1 MRLGRQG
8 AGCGSSCLRGCHEGE
23 HRQCCPLRQHAWRAS
38 PEHARGR
45 CTHVQ
50 AGTAGAANWSLQPC
64 LAPQPALRAPASHT
78 STPAHQHTSTPCGQS
93 SGAGPRAFKPYA
105 GPRPSRPSRYGWQ
118 LAYRGRAAGSGP
130 VAPPSAQSWAG
141 WCVRRRR
148 RRSAQPQAEASCAPG
163 VAASRV
169 NEGNYPGLIGLTPIG
184 LPLPHAVCLRGLI
197 WQGTVLMTCS
207 SLDDRRRPAAT
218 SWRLARGRVA

>member
-1 MRLGRQG
+1 MK
-8 AGCGSSCLRGCHEGE
+8 ANTASVAHCGSMPGAPALSMPAADVHMCKLALPAQQTGRFSPVW
-23 HRQCCPLRQHAWRAS
+23 HRSQPCARQHR
-38 PEHARGR
+38 
-45 CTHVQ
+45 
-50 AGTAGAANWSLQPC
+50 
-64 LAPQPALRAPASHT
+64 
-78 STPAHQHTSTPCGQS
+78 TPAHQHTSTPCGQS